1 MVVNVVLAIFVADD
15 AATIGIVALGV
26 ATDIVV
32 VDTTVGIDD
41 VAAAIYIVEVDYRYC
56 CY

>member
-15 AATIGIVALGV
+15 DATIGIVALGV